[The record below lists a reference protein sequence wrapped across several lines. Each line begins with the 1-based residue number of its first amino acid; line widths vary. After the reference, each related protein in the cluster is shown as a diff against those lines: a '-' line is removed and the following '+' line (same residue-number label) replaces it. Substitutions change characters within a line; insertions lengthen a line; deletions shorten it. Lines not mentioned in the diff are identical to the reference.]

1 MNNGYPYPQH
11 QAPMSYQNM
20 PYPAPYYAPPPMNAP
35 VPMSRMA
42 PQAQVAMPQQ
52 FAAPVEPVKLYNKDV
67 KYRFTKTNGERAI
80 LLSNVELPHAL
91 DVRSPTLRF
100 KRGEPNIRGEM
111 AFRFTPDGND
121 HVVRVMNNEDP
132 IHTLRLSPKLP
143 KVKFFKNGGKKL
155 LIKNLFKPNNLRLAS
170 DNKITWNLQPHPT
183 LKHAYVL
190 NFDPHGQV
198 HNVELSLIN
207 NKGERQLIRRGKMKL
222 APKNKPVPPKPRVRP
237 APYPQAQ
244 PYPMAYPPPQAA
256 YPMAYPMA
264 YPPMPQYDPRMA
276 PPPPQYNNQNQRTIR
291 GRGF

>member
-1 MNNGYPYPQH
+1 MGNINKKQLFKDKNEQRLPISSTPSSH
-11 QAPMSYQNM
+11 ELSK
-20 PYPAPYYAPPPMNAP
+20 YALPSTLLCSSTDERSGADEPHGPTGPGRN
-35 VPMSRMA
+35 S
-42 PQAQVAMPQQ
+42 QQ

-121 HVVRVMNNEDP
+121 HVVRVMINEDP

-222 APKNKPVPPKPRVRP
+222 APKNKP
-237 APYPQAQ
+237 
-244 PYPMAYPPPQAA
+244 
-256 YPMAYPMA
+256 
-264 YPPMPQYDPRMA
+264 
-276 PPPPQYNNQNQRTIR
+276 
-291 GRGF
+291 